1 MKTEEISF
9 DSIVQRLNFPEG
21 KSKWDKCKKFTQDVA
36 STVKDRSIE
45 FVKGFYNHIESI
57 AILTLSAFGISALLG
72 EIPFWI
78 MLPMWIEAAMVI
90 PVIAVLLVAGLVTLG
105 EKRTKKRLAY
115 A

>member
-45 FVKGFYNHIESI
+45 SLKNWANGTEF
-57 AILTLSAFGISALLG
+57 
-72 EIPFWI
+72 
-78 MLPMWIEAAMVI
+78 
-90 PVIAVLLVAGLVTLG
+90 
-105 EKRTKKRLAY
+105 
-115 A
+115 